1 MMSLSPPGH
10 KDPGAG
16 VEPASTGSGPVILP
30 LDDPGARYAARS
42 SSFIARRKSNV
53 AEKEARS
60 ILGWHALS
68 LRRAWR
74 PFPINST
81 PFEDSGRATQTT

>member
-1 MMSLSPPGH
+1 VSKLAGSIVLS
-10 KDPGAG
+10 
-16 VEPASTGSGPVILP
+16 S
-30 LDDPGARYAARS
+30 AA
-42 SSFIARRKSNV
+42 IARRRSNV

-74 PFPINST
+74 RCPYYST
-81 PFEDSGRATQTT
+81 PFEDSGRATRATLLFGRPVNPPVRARSHRYHSPRG